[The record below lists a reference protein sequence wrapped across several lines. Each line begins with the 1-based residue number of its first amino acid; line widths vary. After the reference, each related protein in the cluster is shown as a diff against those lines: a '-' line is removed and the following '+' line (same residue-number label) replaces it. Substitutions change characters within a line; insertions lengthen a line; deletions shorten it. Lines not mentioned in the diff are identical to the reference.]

1 MGSLSRAIFSRTG
14 FGWGDVYLNKEHGSR
29 AGRIRKV
36 APSRRGGAEK
46 GQKRAVRPKASGVA
60 AMKRAKLKRRNVK
73 KNSKK

>member
-1 MGSLSRAIFSRTG
+1 MGSLSRSFLSRAFRALG
-14 FGWGDVYLNKEHGSR
+14 VLYLNPEHGSR

-36 APSRRGGAEK
+36 APSRRKGTDK

-60 AMKRAKLKRRNVK
+60 AMKRAQRKRRNVK